1 MKKMVTIVDYGSG
14 NIRSVEKA
22 IQRLGWNTL
31 ITDSSTQIVE
41 SEAIIFPGQGNS
53 ESAMVRLNERDLV
66 NPLREVIGRG
76 TPFFGVC
83 LGMQVL
89 LDSSEEGPTPCL
101 GITKG
106 KVVLLPP
113 EVKRPHMGWNRV
125 NLKGEH
131 PVFHGVDSGSYFYFV
146 HSYYAVPDDH
156 NVVAGHTTYG
166 VRFCSAVA
174 WGNAT
179 AVQFHPEKS
188 GVMGL
193 KIYKNFI
200 KLVREFKCE

>member
-101 GITKG
+101 GIAKG

-146 HSYYAVPDDH
+146 HSYYADPNEPDI
-156 NVVAGHTTYG
+156 VLGTTEYG
-166 VRFCSAVA
+166 VEFSSVIAI
-174 WGNAT
+174 GNLIAT
-179 AVQFHPEKS
+179 QFHPEKS
-188 GVMGL
+188 GTLGL
-193 KIYKNFI
+193 RLYENF
-200 KLVREFKCE
+200 LSNVVGVS

>member
-101 GITKG
+101 GIAKG

-131 PVFHGVDSGSYFYFV
+131 PVFYGVDSGSYFYFV
-146 HSYYAVPDDH
+146 HSYYADPNEQDIVL
-156 NVVAGHTTYG
+156 GTTEYG
-166 VRFCSAVA
+166 VEFSSVIAI
-174 WGNAT
+174 GNLIAT
-179 AVQFHPEKS
+179 QFHPEKS
-188 GVMGL
+188 GILGL
-193 KIYKNFI
+193 RLYENF
-200 KLVREFKCE
+200 LSNVVGVS

>member
-31 ITDSSTQIVE
+31 ITDSSREIIE

-66 NPLREVIGRG
+66 NPLREVIRRG

-89 LDSSEEGPTPCL
+89 LDSSEEGSTPCL
-101 GITKG
+101 GITEG

-125 NLKGEH
+125 DLKYEH
-131 PVFHGVDSGSYFYFV
+131 PVFNGVNSGSYFYFV
-146 HSYYAVPDDH
+146 HSYYADPNDRDIVL
-156 NVVAGHTTYG
+156 GTTEYG
-166 VRFCSAVA
+166 VQFSSVIAID
-174 WGNAT
+174 NLIAT
-179 AVQFHPEKS
+179 QFHPEKS
-188 GVMGL
+188 GTLGL
-193 KIYKNFI
+193 RLYDNF
-200 KLVREFKCE
+200 LSNMVGG

>member
-146 HSYYAVPDDH
+146 HSYYADPNEPDI
-156 NVVAGHTTYG
+156 VLGTTEYG
-166 VRFCSAVA
+166 VEFSSVIAI
-174 WGNAT
+174 GNLIAT
-179 AVQFHPEKS
+179 QFHPEKS
-188 GVMGL
+188 GTLGL
-193 KIYKNFI
+193 RLYENF
-200 KLVREFKCE
+200 LSNVVGVS